1 MKSFDQRLAE
11 APDSVRVDSEVY
23 AQLLQLGTA
32 IRSARLE
39 REWSQSELAV
49 RSQVTQGD
57 ISKIENGTL
66 PQGPTAM
73 TLCRL
78 SQALGMQFS
87 LVPSSAIPEMIGN
100 VSEVYAQIAK
110 LLESAQ
116 EVQRHLQTTLPGRVG
131 SRSLGFT
138 RVIVDRAVSGTALT
152 HDPRVRHDLE
162 QLVGH
167 IGESLLKAEG
177 SE

>member
-1 MKSFDQRLAE
+1 MKSFDQRFAE
-11 APDSVRVDSEVY
+11 APDSARVDSEVY
-23 AQLLQLGTA
+23 AQVLQLGTA

-39 REWSQSELAV
+39 REWSQSDLAV
-49 RSQVTQGD
+49 RSQVAQGD

-78 SQALGMQFS
+78 AQAFDMQFI
-87 LVPSSAIPEMIGN
+87 LAPSSAIPEKVES
-100 VSEVYAQIAK
+100 VSEVYEQMVK
-110 LLESAQ
+110 LVESVR
-116 EVQRHLQTTLPGRVG
+116 EVQRHLETTLSSRVG
-131 SRSLGFT
+131 SRGLAYGKIVVGRPMLG
-138 RVIVDRAVSGTALT
+138 AELT
-152 HDPRVRHDLE
+152 HDPRVREDLE